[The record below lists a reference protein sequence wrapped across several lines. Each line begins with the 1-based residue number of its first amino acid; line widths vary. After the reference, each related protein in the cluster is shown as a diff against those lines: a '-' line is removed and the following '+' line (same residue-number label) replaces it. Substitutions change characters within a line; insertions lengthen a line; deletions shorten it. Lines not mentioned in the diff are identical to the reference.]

1 MSTMKPL
8 RPRSLCPALAAL
20 WLAAVPATTHAEL
33 ILLEQFDYSGVNQNL
48 DGQNGGA
55 GFAGPWSVT
64 GWGQNFQTGRT
75 EFAQGAGTVNNPAGG
90 LDFPG
95 LPTAGSGLTRFG
107 TAGQR
112 AATRILSPSSVA
124 ELTADNST
132 IWFTVLM
139 AAPNNNAAGSL
150 VFGTDAFVA
159 QQTNPPFPN
168 GNLNNANGQ
177 GFGVGFRT
185 DNNGVLANGSGSP
198 NAIAF
203 VNSDAATVDV
213 GSFQPALSGTHFEPV
228 LVLGKINWKPNGTPD
243 ELFLFNITDPIPFVP
258 PDESTA
264 IASLTADFDQSTWDT
279 LSIWDTGTVI
289 FDEIRFGTSYAAV
302 TGVPEPTRALLLA
315 VALASMLLRRRR

>member
-1 MSTMKPL
+1 MKPL
-8 RPRSLCPALAAL
+8 NPLTLTSAFAALCLAA
-20 WLAAVPATTHAEL
+20 APSSAQAEL
-33 ILLEQFDYSGVNQNL
+33 ILLEQFDYAGTNVALNNR
-48 DGQNGGA
+48 NGGM
-55 GFAGPWSVT
+55 GFAGAWSVT
-64 GWGQNFQTGRT
+64 GWGQDFQTGRT
-75 EFAQGAGTVNNPAGG
+75 VFAQGTGTVNNAEGG

-124 ELTADNST
+124 ELTADNTS

-159 QQTNPPFPN
+159 QQTSPPFPN
-168 GNLNNANGQ
+168 GNLNNASGQ

-185 DNNGVLANGSGSP
+185 DNNGVLANGTGSP

-203 VNSDAATVDV
+203 INSDAATVDV
-213 GSFQPALSGTHFEPV
+213 GSFQPTLSGTHFEPV

-243 ELFLFNITDPIPFVP
+243 ELFLFNVTDPIAFNP

-264 IASLTADFDQSTWDT
+264 IASLTADFDQTTWDT

-315 VALASMLLRRRR
+315 VALASMALRRRR